1 MSKGVN
7 AIASHL
13 DYCIYVV
20 PKQFAQTTT
29 VAAGPT
35 AIQSSPLYFRKAT
48 FVAQKDQAGTANA
61 GTVKVGFSST
71 DSQQLFVMNP
81 GDERTFEPPAGAKWD
96 FHDMF
101 LRVSNDGDGVAV
113 LYC

>member
-20 PKQFAQTTT
+20 PQQFATTST
-29 VAAGPT
+29 GGPT
-35 AIQSSPLYFRKAT
+35 AVQSAPKYFRKAT
-48 FVAQKDQAGTANA
+48 FIAQQDLAGTANT
-61 GTVKVGFSST
+61 GTVKVGFSS
-71 DSQQLFVMNP
+71 SANQQPFVMSP

-96 FHDMF
+96 FHDMYIT
-101 LRVSNDGDGVAV
+101 VTNSGDGVAV
-113 LYC
+113 LFC